1 MRYIRQGDTSV
12 TGPKD
17 YITKLV
23 VSALS
28 AQLLENRPYAVEQSA
43 SDMLYVFGDWDAR
56 LAEMN
61 AMVLPFGYEFAFSED
76 TITRDGKAVQVLYLS
91 LLSLEEGD
99 PDDAVV

>member
-12 TGPKD
+12 TVPKD

-43 SDMLYVFGDWDAR
+43 SDMLHVFGDWDAR

-61 AMVLPFGYEFAFSED
+61 AMVLPFGYEFAFSEY